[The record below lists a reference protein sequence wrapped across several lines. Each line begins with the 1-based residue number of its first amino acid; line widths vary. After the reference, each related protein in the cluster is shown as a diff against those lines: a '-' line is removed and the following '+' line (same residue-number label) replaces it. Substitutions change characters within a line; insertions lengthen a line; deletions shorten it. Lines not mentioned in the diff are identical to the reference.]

1 MQRPIRVGP
10 IVETR
15 AGNGGLY
22 MFGLSATHL
31 IILLIIVLI
40 IFGGG
45 KLPDLGRQLGT
56 AINEFKNS
64 VRPQDDSD
72 KPTTP
77 PNDKQA

>member
-1 MQRPIRVGP
+1 
-10 IVETR
+10 
-15 AGNGGLY
+15 

-45 KLPDLGRQLGT
+45 KLPDLGKQLGT

-64 VRPQDDSD
+64 VRPSDEND

-77 PNDKQA
+77 PSDKQA

>member
-1 MQRPIRVGP
+1 
-10 IVETR
+10 
-15 AGNGGLY
+15 

-64 VRPQDDSD
+64 VRPQEDSD